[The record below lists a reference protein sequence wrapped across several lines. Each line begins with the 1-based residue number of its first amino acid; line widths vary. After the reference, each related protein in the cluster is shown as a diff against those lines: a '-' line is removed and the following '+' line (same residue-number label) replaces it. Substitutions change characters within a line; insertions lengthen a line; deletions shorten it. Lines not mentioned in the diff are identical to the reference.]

1 MADWWGFSRSNYF
14 KVKDKEAFLAWL
26 SEIGDVSVLHE
37 DAHGSI
43 AIMGE
48 SYGGWP
54 TCPGEDCEPFDFAE
68 ELSDFLLDGEIAV
81 LIEAGAEKLRYITGV
96 AIAIDSH
103 GNRTQLLLSDI
114 YAQAEAVLG
123 RRPPDATY

>member
-26 SEIGDVSVLHE
+26 SDIGEVSVLHE
-37 DAHGSI
+37 DDHGSI
-43 AIMGE
+43 AITGE
-48 SYGGWP
+48 NFGGWP
-54 TCPGEDCEPFDFAE
+54 TCRGEDCEPFDFAE
-68 ELSDFLLDGEIAV
+68 ELSGFLLDGEIAV
-81 LIEAGAEKLRYITGV
+81 LIEAGAEKLRYISGA
-96 AIAIDSH
+96 AIAIDSR
-103 GNRTQLLLSDI
+103 GKRTELVLADI